1 MVDLKEQ
8 LIKKIQATTDKDILE
23 EVYRL
28 LEINFNDDEDYN
40 LTNEQKNAI
49 KEAQEQIKKRD
60 YLTEEQANNQVEEW
74 LKKK

>member
-28 LEINFNDDEDYN
+28 LEINFNDDEVYH
-40 LTNEQKNAI
+40 LTTEQKNAI
-49 KEAQEQIKKRD
+49 KEAQNQIKKGD

>member
-8 LIKKIQATTDKDILE
+8 LIKKIQETTDKDILE

-28 LEINFNDDEDYN
+28 LEINFNDEVYN

-49 KEAQEQIKKRD
+49 KEAQKQIKKGD